1 MGFQIDLLGTPP
13 PNPCA
18 ANASGLSTGIL
29 LTSIRPSGTRGRNDG
44 RVEVNVRLDVEVEGS
59 RREHAPIDLPMGMKL
74 KGMLNRRQFE
84 VVSTLQ
90 IYMLDESLDE
100 LRLLCKNSRS
110 RHVCMSE
117 SGEKVEVARKLRHFS
132 GRAIGGD

>member
-18 ANASGLSTGIL
+18 ANTSGLSIGIL

-44 RVEVNVRLDVEVEGS
+44 RVEVNVRLEEGVEGS

-90 IYMLDESLDE
+90 TYMLDES
-100 LRLLCKNSRS
+100 RLLSKNSRS

-117 SGEKVEVARKLRHFS
+117 SGEKVEVE
-132 GRAIGGD
+132 

>member
-18 ANASGLSTGIL
+18 AYASGLSMGIL

-59 RREHAPIDLPMGMKL
+59 RREHAPIDLPMGIKL
-74 KGMLNRRQFE
+74 KDMVNRRQFE
-84 VVSTLQ
+84 VVSTMQL
-90 IYMLDESLDE
+90 YMLYES
-100 LRLLCKNSRS
+100 RLLSKNSRS
-110 RHVCMSE
+110 SMSACLHV
-117 SGEKVEVARKLRHFS
+117 
-132 GRAIGGD
+132 

>member
-1 MGFQIDLLGTPP
+1 MGQTRDGVLLTIMGFQMDLLGTPP

-18 ANASGLSTGIL
+18 AYASGLSMGIL
-29 LTSIRPSGTRGRNDG
+29 LTSIRPNGTRGRNDG
-44 RVEVNVRLDVEVEGS
+44 RVEVNVRLEEGVEGS

-90 IYMLDESLDE
+90 TYMLDES
-100 LRLLCKNSRS
+100 RLLSKNSRS

-117 SGEKVEVARKLRHFS
+117 SGEKVEVE
-132 GRAIGGD
+132 